1 MSSSARIL
9 LIAFCAAAG
18 AALFAVACG
27 GGEKGEP
34 EDFAK
39 FADTIATAVAAGD
52 VAFFADR
59 IASTPYTCSQE
70 EVDISTG
77 PDAPGQPICTEVGY
91 TFNSVYIQDYPGET
105 QTTLV
110 RVLKQDFQ
118 KFFKDALPKQ
128 SDQYGPG
135 SVRLYATGASLQPPA
150 TGRDVHSAILAEI
163 QHTPVGVI
171 GRTVRGIDFEY
182 VAGRWVIVG
191 ESASTFP
198 TAAEFLEP
206 SSAAPLYANWARY
219 GE

>member
-1 MSSSARIL
+1 MSSKARIL
-9 LIAFCAAAG
+9 LIAFCVAAG
-18 AALFAVACG
+18 TALFAVACG
-27 GGEKGEP
+27 GDNGEP

-39 FADTIATAVAAGD
+39 FADKIAKAAEDGD

-59 IASTPYTCSQE
+59 VVSTPYTCSQE

-77 PDAPGQPICTEVGY
+77 PDAPPEPICLEAGY
-91 TFNSVYIQDYPGET
+91 TFNSVYIQDYPGST

-118 KFFKDALPKQ
+118 KFFKDALPAQ

-135 SVRLYATGASLQPPA
+135 TVRLYATGASIQPPA

-163 QHTPVGVI
+163 QQTPVGVI

-182 VAGRWVIVG
+182 VAGRWVIPG
-191 ESASTFP
+191 ETASTFP
-198 TAAEFLEP
+198 TAAELLEA
-206 SSAAPLYANWARY
+206 STAAPLYANWTRY